1 MLAIFTTGN
10 QKKWVFGGVFVYK
23 LSGFWR
29 IWAVLVGFVAK
40 IRVDCSVVVA
50 KWLKNYPV
58 GTKCC
63 VQTRKFTT
71 EIWKIGIS
79 VVKK

>member
-1 MLAIFTTGN
+1 MLAIFTTEN
-10 QKKWVFGGVFVYK
+10 QKKWVFGGIFVYK
-23 LSGFWR
+23 LSYFWR
-29 IWAVLVGFVAK
+29 ILAVLVGFVAK
-40 IRVDCSVVVA
+40 IRLDCVVVVA

-63 VQTRKFTT
+63 IQTRKFTT
-71 EIWKIGIS
+71 EIWKIRIS